1 MPAIPLPFIIALL
14 LAILLV
20 KLVLLHETALR
31 PAIGF
36 VAACVVVALAVGVRW
51 SFDAPFA
58 RFLQP
63 VVAAA
68 LPPIAWFCFTAGRAA
83 RSKARWLHGLPVALV
98 LFASAG
104 WQVWRSPID
113 LLLAL
118 LYIGY
123 GVALLRLAG
132 AGPDGFA
139 AVRLSDA
146 NRARK
151 AAGMAGGV
159 LIVSAF
165 VDLLIAVDFGFY
177 SGNHAARIVAA
188 GNLLLL
194 SAVAYAVATVGRSLP
209 VDAGEETPPEPLRVP
224 REDDGRILAAI
235 DRLMRERKLFRDP
248 DLTLNRIARRAGLPA
263 RHISGAV
270 NRLVSRN
277 VSQLVNGYRI
287 EEAKRL
293 LTETDLPVTT
303 IMFEAGFQTKS
314 NFNREFL
321 RATGQNPSDYRR
333 SPIEN

>member
-1 MPAIPLPFIIALL
+1 
-14 LAILLV
+14 
-20 KLVLLHETALR
+20 
-31 PAIGF
+31 
-36 VAACVVVALAVGVRW
+36 
-51 SFDAPFA
+51 
-58 RFLQP
+58 
-63 VVAAA
+63 
-68 LPPIAWFCFTAGRAA
+68 
-83 RSKARWLHGLPVALV
+83 
-98 LFASAG
+98 
-104 WQVWRSPID
+104 
-113 LLLAL
+113 
-118 LYIGY
+118 
-123 GVALLRLAG
+123 
-132 AGPDGFA
+132 
-139 AVRLSDA
+139 
-146 NRARK
+146 
-151 AAGMAGGV
+151 
-159 LIVSAF
+159 
-165 VDLLIAVDFGFY
+165 
-177 SGNHAARIVAA
+177 VAA

-194 SAVAYAVATVGRSLP
+194 PALAYAVVTVGRSLP
-209 VDAGEETPPEPLRVP
+209 VDAGEEAAPEPLRVP

-270 NRLVSRN
+270 NRLESRN